1 MNRKQYEKFTKDQL
15 LDELMK
21 FGNMNDQF
29 AALNKKIDNFSE
41 SHNKLIVEL
50 ATVKKENND
59 LKNRLIKVEKNLLKT
74 SQYHR
79 REILEVNEIPLSI
92 PDNQL
97 ESTICQA
104 LSLSGVSVS
113 PVDIQSIHRTKK
125 LENVIIKFSDRKKRN
140 DILSK
145 RKVFMDMK
153 KDLLDLKLNSNFYIN
168 ESLCIENSELFY
180 FTRVLKKKNKI
191 HSTWFANN
199 TVNVKVDQS
208 SPTFKIFHKSELE
221 TILKL
226 DDLDNFI
233 SNL

>member
-50 ATVKKENND
+50 ATVKKENSD

-125 LENVIIKFSDRKKRN
+125 LENVIIKFSDEKKEM
-140 DILSK
+140 I
-145 RKVFMDMK
+145 
-153 KDLLDLKLNSNFYIN
+153 FYPKEKYLWI
-168 ESLCIENSELFY
+168 
-180 FTRVLKKKNKI
+180 
-191 HSTWFANN
+191 
-199 TVNVKVDQS
+199 
-208 SPTFKIFHKSELE
+208 
-221 TILKL
+221 
-226 DDLDNFI
+226 
-233 SNL
+233 